1 MPSVGTGAGRRRG
14 LPVEQTPHALSVLLG
29 REPNALQ
36 GTLAGAAPIPGAAN
50 PDALAVQIP
59 VGLPS
64 DLLRHRPDIR
74 RAERNVAAATARI
87 GVATAELFPK
97 FTLVGLAGLQSI
109 HPGDFFTYGSRYFS
123 AGPSVSWRV
132 FEGGRIRGGIEVEDA
147 RTAEALHQYEKVVL
161 TGLKDVEDALVE
173 YGKDRIR
180 HDTLVE
186 AVDAD
191 RQSVALAEDLYT
203 HGIGTYLA
211 VLDAER
217 SRYASED
224 ALVQVDQTL
233 VRDLVATYKALG
245 GGWEMP

>member
-64 DLLRHRPDIR
+64 DLLRRRPDIR
-74 RAERNVAAATARI
+74 RAERNVATATARI

-109 HPGDFFTYGSRYFS
+109 HPGD
-123 AGPSVSWRV
+123 
-132 FEGGRIRGGIEVEDA
+132 
-147 RTAEALHQYEKVVL
+147 
-161 TGLKDVEDALVE
+161 
-173 YGKDRIR
+173 
-180 HDTLVE
+180 
-186 AVDAD
+186 
-191 RQSVALAEDLYT
+191 
-203 HGIGTYLA
+203 
-211 VLDAER
+211 
-217 SRYASED
+217 
-224 ALVQVDQTL
+224 
-233 VRDLVATYKALG
+233 
-245 GGWEMP
+245 